1 METCPDSALLLL
13 NQIPQSEKLQGKEC
27 ADYALLLTQ
36 VRDKNY
42 LDSLQS
48 DSLIKL
54 TVDYYQDSDDK
65 VRGGKALF
73 YYGKVIALQ
82 GDNEKAMQAYLDA
95 QERLEG
101 TKEYKL
107 QAWIQEYVGRINDD
121 QERYD
126 MALDNYQKSIFYNK
140 KKVKC
145 NEQDYRESLQKYMK
159 QNKEI
164 IAANEQL
171 ISQYISQI

>member
-13 NQIPQSEKLQGKEC
+13 NQIPQPEKLQGKEC

-36 VRDKNY
+36 ARDKNY

-54 TVDYYQDSDDK
+54 AVDYYQDSNNK
-65 VRGGKALF
+65 VKGGKALF
-73 YYGKVIALQ
+73 YYGKVAALH
-82 GDNEKAMQAYLDA
+82 GDDEKGMQAYWDA

-126 MALDNYQKSIFYNK
+126 MALDNYQK
-140 KKVKC
+140 
-145 NEQDYRESLQKYMK
+145 
-159 QNKEI
+159 
-164 IAANEQL
+164 
-171 ISQYISQI
+171 

>member
-36 VRDKNY
+36 ARDKNC

-54 TVDYYQDSDDK
+54 AVDYYQDSDDK
-65 VRGGKALF
+65 VRGGKVLF

-82 GDNEKAMQAYLDA
+82 GDNERPCKP
-95 QERLEG
+95 
-101 TKEYKL
+101 
-107 QAWIQEYVGRINDD
+107 I
-121 QERYD
+121 
-126 MALDNYQKSIFYNK
+126 
-140 KKVKC
+140 
-145 NEQDYRESLQKYMK
+145 
-159 QNKEI
+159 
-164 IAANEQL
+164 
-171 ISQYISQI
+171 